1 MKREQTDQTIPRVLR
16 KSEARY
22 RRLFETAQEGIFFL
36 DANTDIIID
45 VNPYLLDLLGYPS
58 DELIGKHLS
67 HLGMFGDVPES
78 NAAFKALK
86 SKEFVR
92 YENLPLQTRDGRIA
106 RVEFISNVYDLEGEQ
121 VIQCNI
127 RDISRRVRAEQKS
140 QIQLAM
146 LQGADAKDRVLA
158 TLSHAFRTPLAE
170 IAATLNLLDVGHDL
184 AGVVEPEK
192 IPVGFNRS
200 GFTLIRRNAATLS
213 RLVTNLLD
221 LSHYASAPM
230 WLEREVVDAHEIILK
245 VLKEFR
251 FERESK
257 QITLDLRLE
266 AWTHLIYGDALR
278 LHQIVTNIFSNAI
291 KFTPERGH
299 IDIASYNTS
308 AGRLVVLVHDTG
320 IGIRAEDLPRV
331 FVAFDY
337 AALPN
342 DQRGLGLGLSLSKA
356 LVEAHDGTIT
366 ATSPGPNRGATFT
379 LEFPTTEKSNLT
391 TARPTLRILLV
402 DDHPDSLGCFRQ
414 LLESKGHRVACAET
428 AAGAIELGS
437 REKFDLLIADLGL
450 PDVSGLELC
459 RELKQRRPNLEA
471 IAISGYGLPHDFL
484 ACKEAG
490 FREHL
495 LKPVSVRELDSAVA
509 GVVEQIENRI

>member
-1 MKREQTDQTIPRVLR
+1 MKREQTEQTFPRALR

-36 DANTDIIID
+36 DGNTDIIID

-67 HLGMFGDVPES
+67 DLGIFGDVPES

-86 SKEFVR
+86 NKEFVR
-92 YENLPLQTRDGRIA
+92 YENLPLQTRDGRVA
-106 RVEFISNVYDLEGEQ
+106 RVEFISNVYDLEGEK

-127 RDISRRVRAEQKS
+127 RDISRRVRAEKMS
-140 QIQLAM
+140 QTQLAM
-146 LQGADAKDRVLA
+146 LEGAEAKDRVLA
-158 TLSHAFRTPLAE
+158 PLSHAFRTPLAE

-192 IPVGFNRS
+192 IPVEFNHS
-200 GFTLIRRNAATLS
+200 GFTLIRRSAATLS

-221 LSHYASAPM
+221 LSHYGSRPL
-230 WLEREVVDAHEIILK
+230 WLEREVVDAHEVISK

-251 FERESK
+251 FEREFK
-257 QITLDLRLE
+257 HITLDVRLD
-266 AWTHLIYGDALR
+266 AWDHLVYADALR
-278 LHQIVTNIFSNAI
+278 LHQIVTNIISNAI
-291 KFTPERGH
+291 KFTPERGN

-320 IGIRAEDLPRV
+320 IGIRAEDLSRI
-331 FVAFDY
+331 FVAFDD
-337 AALPN
+337 ATLPN
-342 DQRGLGLGLSLSKA
+342 DRRGLGLGLSLSKT

-379 LEFPTTEKSNLT
+379 LEFPTAEKGNLT
-391 TARPTLRILLV
+391 MARPALRILLV
-402 DDHPDSLGCFRQ
+402 DDHPDSLGCFCQ
-414 LLESKGHRVACAET
+414 LLESKGHRVRCAGT

-437 REKFDLLIADLGL
+437 QEEFDLLIADLGL

-484 ACKEAG
+484 TCKEAG

-495 LKPVSVRELDSAVA
+495 LKPVSVRELDSAIS
-509 GVVEQIENRI
+509 GVVEQIQSRI